1 MPSECYLIARP
12 YERPECVSVYLSASA
27 IRFDFARA
35 ACVVLNE
42 LRPGTVLDASLLT
55 GVTTSNAGQAAKR
68 PLASGLK
75 LDKTQASLLAAGVVW
90 KPRTVQ
96 EALKDWV
103 TNPRGKPL
111 GE

>member
-1 MPSECYLIARP
+1 MI
-12 YERPECVSVYLSASA
+12 ASA